1 MNYEKFQ
8 EAVDSFIEDNI
19 EIVEEYNSLHE
30 IPMNQLTYRL
40 YKTVC
45 PILDSNKKKTVK
57 NLLADLLPLA
67 ISSKIDLIN
76 AAEDWSDL
84 KESAP
89 SVKSDKNALQIYFN
103 EVKDIYDKNGNDY
116 NIEYS
121 KENRDKIIEMNLKS
135 VISIAKKYKGLGV
148 PMEDLIAAGNL
159 GLCVAFD
166 KFDPSRT
173 HIKDNLLKEINNIDK
188 EEFTYEECKDIL
200 EDARQYGTTKEAF
213 HIAFEKDQTY
223 TKKDLI
229 KWVKKNVINARFNS
243 VAVMWI
249 RAYIL
254 IELNNNS
261 RPIKKTKSDIKDEKE
276 FGKDVYININDRFGD
291 SGNNTIGDVLYVE
304 DDTVSEQERV
314 ESKMIFKE
322 GLAKLMDGIKVRDR
336 RILMQKF
343 GIGYPRPM
351 TPKEISQMEN
361 LSFARIS
368 QIVMNS
374 IEKMKKNQEKWNID
388 PQIMYQACEKLY

>member
-8 EAVDSFIEDNI
+8 DALDLFIEDNS
-19 EIVEEYNSLHE
+19 EVVEEYNSMHE
-30 IPMNQLTYRL
+30 IPLNQLTYRL
-40 YKTVC
+40 YKAIC
-45 PILDSNKKKTVK
+45 PVFDASPRRSVKSILM
-57 NLLADLLPLA
+57 DLLPLA
-67 ISSKIDLIN
+67 ISSKMDLISI
-76 AAEDWSDL
+76 AEDWNDV
-84 KESAP
+84 KEEAKASKEE
-89 SVKSDKNALQIYFN
+89 KSALQIYFN
-103 EVKDIYDKNGNDY
+103 DVKDIYDKNGNNY

-121 KENRDKIIEMNLKS
+121 KENREKIIQMNLKS
-135 VISIAKKYKGLGV
+135 VIAIAKKYKGLGV

-166 KFDPSRT
+166 KFDPSRC
-173 HIKDNLLKEINNIDK
+173 HIRDNILANLEKINKDELTFGEMHEAM
-188 EEFTYEECKDIL
+188 EEAL
-200 EDARQYGTTKEAF
+200 QYGTTKENF
-213 HIAFEKDQTY
+213 YNTFKKQEKY
-223 TKKDLI
+223 PKKEII

-261 RPIKKTKSDIKDEKE
+261 RPIKKTKSDIKEEKE
-276 FGKDVYININDRFGD
+276 FGKDVYININDHFGD

-314 ESKMIFKE
+314 ESKMVFKD
-322 GLAKLMDGIKVRDR
+322 GLAKLLDGIKVRDR

-351 TPKEISQMEN
+351 TPKEISQIEN
-361 LSFARIS
+361 LSIARIS
-368 QIVMNS
+368 QIVMTS
-374 IEKMKKNQEKWNID
+374 IEKMKKNQEKWNVD
-388 PQIMYQACEKLY
+388 PQIMYQAVEKLY

>member
-8 EAVDSFIEDNI
+8 DALDAFIEENP
-19 EIVEEYNSLHE
+19 EIVEEYNSIHE
-30 IPMNQLTYRL
+30 IPVNQLTYRL
-40 YKTVC
+40 YKSVC
-45 PILDSNKKKTVK
+45 PIIDSNKRRSVK
-57 NLLADLLPLA
+57 SILMDLLPLA
-67 ISSKIDLIN
+67 LSSKMDLVSV
-76 AAEDWSDL
+76 AEDWNDM
-84 KESAP
+84 KENAP
-89 SVKSDKNALQIYFN
+89 SSKEEKTALQIYFN

-173 HIKDNLLKEINNIDK
+173 HIKDMLLSKIENAQQ
-188 EEFTYEECKDIL
+188 EEFTFKESEELL
-200 EDARQYGTTKEAF
+200 EEALQYGSTKESFKALDMT
-213 HIAFEKDQTY
+213 KKY
-223 TKKDLI
+223 TKKDLV
-229 KWVKKNVINARFNS
+229 KWVKKNVVNARFNS

-276 FGKDVYININDRFGD
+276 FGKDVYININDHFGD

-304 DDTVSEQERV
+304 DNTISEQERV
-314 ESKMIFKE
+314 ESKMVFKE
-322 GLAKLMDGIKVRDR
+322 GLAKLLDGIKVRDR

-351 TPKEISQMEN
+351 TPKEISQIEN
-361 LSFARIS
+361 LSIARIS

-374 IEKMKKNQEKWNID
+374 IEKMKKNQEKWQVD
-388 PQIMYQACEKLY
+388 PSIMYQACEKLY